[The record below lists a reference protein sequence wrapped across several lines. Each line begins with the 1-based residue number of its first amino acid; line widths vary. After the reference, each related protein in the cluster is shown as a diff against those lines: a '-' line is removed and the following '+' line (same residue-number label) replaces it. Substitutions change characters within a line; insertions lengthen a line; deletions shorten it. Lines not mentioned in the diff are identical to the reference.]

1 MDLIGLIFGQLQ
13 APVHRRLNTHRNFN
27 LGKAVLW
34 FAITIPLRIKK
45 STEVSYKTDFLLW
58 KRQKGCKPSRRF
70 ATLFILLCAMFTG
83 KLPARSHF
91 QRRLIS
97 LTSAK
102 ILKNIVKNVHFG
114 FAEIASLACG
124 RTEFLN
130 QFLNNFYLRSWQ
142 PLRGDARWP
151 FEAK

>member
-1 MDLIGLIFGQLQ
+1 MKKINGSVIQDGFF
-13 APVHRRLNTHRNFN
+13 AM
-27 LGKAVLW
+27 KA
-34 FAITIPLRIKK
+34 A
-45 STEVSYKTDFLLW
+45 
-58 KRQKGCKPSRRF
+58 KGRKPSKRF
-70 ATLFILLCAMFTG
+70 ATIFILLCAMFTG

-130 QFLNNFYLRSWQ
+130 QFLNNFYLRS
-142 PLRGDARWP
+142 
-151 FEAK
+151 